1 MATGSDKNS
10 VAQWALGEFGN
21 GFAAS
26 IEGMAG
32 VRPELSSEFL
42 SSEPPEGSVPTFRW
56 KQPMSG
62 LSGDAFAFTS
72 EPDTLVIGQYVM
84 VAAGVEDCSPEEL
97 KSTFQEC
104 LGQAFSLLTRAMTTR
119 LQREVTPA
127 AGQEAAATAPLGE
140 YIWGKV
146 RLVLGDQ
153 PVTVFLG
160 LPPQMLEP
168 FVVEVKAVAQAAGA
182 GNTAASTTQPAETVP
197 AARSV
202 ADDSKTFDLLL
213 DVELP
218 VSVSFGH
225 ALVPLKDVLKLT
237 TGSIVELS
245 RAIIEPVDIV
255 VNNCVIAKG
264 EVVVVEGNFGVRIQH
279 VISRS
284 ERLRSLQSTPCPQ
297 L

>member
-1 MATGSDKNS
+1 VATGSDKNS

-21 GFAAS
+21 GFASA

-32 VRPELSSEFL
+32 VRPDLSNELLSSA
-42 SSEPPEGSVPTFRW
+42 PPEGAVPSFRW

-62 LSGDAFAFTS
+62 IPGDALAFTS
-72 EPDTLVIGQYVM
+72 EPDTLTIGQHVM
-84 VAAGVEDCSPEEL
+84 VAAGVENSSPDDL

-127 AGQEAAATAPLGE
+127 GGQESPPTQPSTLAEAV
-140 YIWGKV
+140 WGSV

-182 GNTAASTTQPAETVP
+182 GNTAASTTQPAETAPV
-197 AARSV
+197 ARSV
-202 ADDSKTFDLLL
+202 ADDSRTFDLLL

-225 ALVPLKDVLKLT
+225 AQVPLKDVLKLT

-284 ERLRSLQSTPCPQ
+284 ERLRSLQ
-297 L
+297 